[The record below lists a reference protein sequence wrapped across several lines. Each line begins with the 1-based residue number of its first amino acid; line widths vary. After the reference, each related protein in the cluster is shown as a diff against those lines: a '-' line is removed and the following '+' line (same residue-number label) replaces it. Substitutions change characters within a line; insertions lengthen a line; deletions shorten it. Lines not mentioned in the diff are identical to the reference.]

1 MYDRVRGMSTRP
13 IGDPFHILGTMV
25 YNAGMVEIV
34 ESDTFKRWVR
44 RLRDHSAVAKI
55 NARLRK
61 VSIGNFGDTRPIGDG
76 ISEMRIHYG
85 PGYRIYF
92 IREGSKVVVLL
103 CGGDKGSQQRDIEH
117 AKRLAQ
123 DWR

>member
-1 MYDRVRGMSTRP
+1 
-13 IGDPFHILGTMV
+13 MV
-25 YNAGMVEIV
+25 YNTGMVEVV
-34 ESDTFKRWVR
+34 ESDSFKRWVR
-44 RLRDHSAVAKI
+44 RLRDHSAVARI
-55 NARLRK
+55 NARLRN

-92 IREGSKVVVLL
+92 IREGSTVVVLL
-103 CGGDKGSQQRDIEH
+103 CGGDKSSQQRDIEH

>member
-1 MYDRVRGMSTRP
+1 MSTQP
-13 IGDPFHILGTMV
+13 ISDPFHILGTMV

-92 IREGSKVVVLL
+92 IREGSTVVVLL